1 MEDRIEINGVWYVRE
16 NSQPNTVKIELDDV
30 TNSLNCVWE
39 SNEFCFDASVIL
51 RDNAEDLTDHYGSPY
66 LKITDKRPSE
76 RKNWIEH
83 GVDNA
88 NWLLGVLEGN
98 PDSMSEAYKM
108 FDENG
113 TAQFRG
119 FISHLI
125 EKGWLIKKII

>member
-39 SNEFCFDASVIL
+39 SDEFCFDASVIL

-83 GVDNA
+83 DADNS

-98 PDSMSEAYKM
+98 PDSMSEAYEM

-113 TAQFRG
+113 ISQFRG

-125 EKGWLIKKII
+125 EKGWLIKK